1 MTRTW
6 RRTFVA
12 ALFICSAAAAETKAD
27 NARLCEREMARAAQL
42 HGIPLGILYAVGLT
56 ETGRRGALYPYAL
69 GVDGQTV
76 FAKNMDDAMSSF
88 EAMRQKGIKLIDLG
102 CMQIN
107 HYYHGGKFDSVRAMF
122 DPAKNVDYAARFLK
136 ELKQRE
142 GSWTMAVARYNAG
155 PNNQPA
161 QKRYICHI
169 VDHLVSSGFGGWTD
183 KARSFCQPG
192 TT

>member
-27 NARLCEREMARAAQL
+27 NARPCERAMARAAQL

-69 GVDGQTV
+69 GADGQTV

-88 EAMRQKGIKLIDLG
+88 EAMRQKGIKPGESGEL
-102 CMQIN
+102 N
-107 HYYHGGKFDSVRAMF
+107 HAAM
-122 DPAKNVDYAARFLK
+122 RL
-136 ELKQRE
+136 
-142 GSWTMAVARYNAG
+142 ARYSSS
-155 PNNQPA
+155 QPA
-161 QKRYICHI
+161 VLR
-169 VDHLVSSGFGGWTD
+169 
-183 KARSFCQPG
+183 RRRMESFPG
-192 TT
+192 AFRVRL